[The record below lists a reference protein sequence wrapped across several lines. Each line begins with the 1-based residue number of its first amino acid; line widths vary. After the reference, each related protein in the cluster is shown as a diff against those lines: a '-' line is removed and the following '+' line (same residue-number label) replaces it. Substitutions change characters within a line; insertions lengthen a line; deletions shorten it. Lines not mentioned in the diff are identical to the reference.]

1 MKVLSCWKIHLT
13 TFVGS
18 LQGCC
23 HQELVSRR
31 TPNGEVGTSSSQVRI
46 KDPHRVKPKGRARRV
61 KGQKEKAAEGHKRRC
76 SECRKTD
83 HDRRSCPKL
92 VSGSSSSD
100 AEVGAAVDENLQP
113 SQSTQDREPTMTES
127 FLQEFDFIYGP
138 GFEYLLT
145 PICVFLE
152 TLWNR

>member
-23 HQELVSRR
+23 HQELVSKKNPMERSELVL
-31 TPNGEVGTSSSQVRI
+31 PKSELRI
-46 KDPHRVKPKGRARRV
+46 PI
-61 KGQKEKAAEGHKRRC
+61 E
-76 SECRKTD
+76 KTD

-100 AEVGAAVDENLQP
+100 AKVGAAVDENLQP

-127 FLQEFDFIYGP
+127 FLQEFDFIYGL
-138 GFEYLLT
+138 G
-145 PICVFLE
+145 V
-152 TLWNR
+152 

>member
-1 MKVLSCWKIHLT
+1 MERS
-13 TFVGS
+13 
-18 LQGCC
+18 
-23 HQELVSRR
+23 ELVL
-31 TPNGEVGTSSSQVRI
+31 PKFRI
-46 KDPHRVKPKGRARRV
+46 KDPHR
-61 KGQKEKAAEGHKRRC
+61 
-76 SECRKTD
+76 TD

-138 GFEYLLT
+138 G
-145 PICVFLE
+145 V
-152 TLWNR
+152 